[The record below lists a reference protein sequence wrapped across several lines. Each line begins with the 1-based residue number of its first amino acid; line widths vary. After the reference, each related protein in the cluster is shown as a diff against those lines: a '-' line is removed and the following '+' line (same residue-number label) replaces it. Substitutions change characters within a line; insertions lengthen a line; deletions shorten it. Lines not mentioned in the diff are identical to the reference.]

1 VTGLTPGGPA
11 EVWVLDE
18 DAGPGTLER
27 LGDARHVADRLR
39 GRVGVLAVGPAD
51 PARGALVPRGADR
64 VVHLVVA
71 EPTAAAK
78 VAAGA
83 AWLAPRGPRLVLAA
97 GDVAGREWAA
107 RLAARTG
114 WRLVSPAL
122 GVEVKGRELEVLA
135 LGAEG
140 FCRRVRAGEG
150 EPVVATL
157 RPGVGEALPADPG
170 RTGEV
175 TIARVE
181 PEPDGVVRRRHLPSD
196 PETVDIRFA
205 SRLVAG
211 GRGLGGREGFDLLR
225 RFARRIG
232 AGVAASRMAVDL
244 GWIERERQVGQTG
257 RTVRPHLYLACGI
270 SGASHHLEGMSE
282 ARHVVAINTD
292 PRAPIFRAAHLGLV
306 GDLHAVLGAALA
318 ELERAR

>member
-1 VTGLTPGGPA
+1 VAGPAPDRAA

-18 DAGPGTLER
+18 DAGPATLER

-51 PARGALVPRGADR
+51 PGRGGLIPHGADR
-64 VVHLVVA
+64 VVHLVA
-71 EPTAAAK
+71 GEPTAPTR
-78 VAAGA
+78 VAAA
-83 AWLAPRGPRLVLAA
+83 VAWLGPRAPRLVLAA
-97 GDVAGREWAA
+97 GDVGGREWAA

-122 GVEVKGRELEVLA
+122 GVEVKGQDLEVLA
-135 LGAEG
+135 LGADG
-140 FCRRVRAGEG
+140 FCRRVRAGAG

-157 RPGVGEALPADPG
+157 RPGVGEALPPDPG

-175 TIARVE
+175 TMARVE
-181 PEPDGVVRRRHLPSD
+181 PEPDRIVRRRHLPAD
-196 PETVDIRFA
+196 PRTVDIRFA

-211 GRGLGGREGFDLLR
+211 GRGLGSRKGFDLLR
-225 RFARRIG
+225 RFAGRIG

-244 GWIERERQVGQTG
+244 GWIERDRQVGQTG
-257 RTVRPHLYLACGI
+257 KTVRPHLYVACGI
-270 SGASHHLEGMSE
+270 SGASHHLEGMAE
-282 ARHVVAINTD
+282 ATHVVAINTD
-292 PRAPIFRAAHLGLV
+292 PRAPIFRVAHLGLV
-306 GDLHAVLGAALA
+306 GDLHAILGAALA